1 MALEEADILSV
12 VLEFVDSLEGG
23 GASPSSEEVAQH
35 VVVQGGAE
43 CRAVCRSWRITV
55 EKTIG
60 RALPPMTPVSLTA
73 LLVPGRLR
81 GVLLSCQY
89 LGREFHEHAAA
100 AAFVALVSRA
110 EAVALRLRA
119 AAAAIVSAGA
129 GAAAAP
135 RGVPSQG
142 VMAEEAAGGEGIIIN
157 NSNNNT
163 SFVCYR
169 VALKR
174 IVGEALDS
182 PAFSWCSTLGLD
194 DSRLLESCVG
204 ASTLVNARWFG

>member
-1 MALEEADILSV
+1 MALEADILSV
-12 VLEFVDSLEGG
+12 VVEFVDSLEG
-23 GASPSSEEVAQH
+23 APPAEEVAH
-35 VVVQGGAE
+35 VVVHGGAE

-55 EKTIG
+55 DKTIG
-60 RALPPMTPVSLTA
+60 RALPPMTPVSLAA

-100 AAFVALVSRA
+100 TAFVALASRA
-110 EAVALRLRA
+110 EAVALRLREA
-119 AAAAIVSAGA
+119 TAAIAPAGA
-129 GAAAAP
+129 EAAAAP

-142 VMAEEAAGGEGIIIN
+142 VMAEEAAGGEGITI
-157 NSNNNT
+157 NNT

-204 ASTLVNARWFG
+204 ASSLVNARWFSG

>member
-1 MALEEADILSV
+1 MALEADILSV

-23 GASPSSEEVAQH
+23 VSPSSEEVAQH

-135 RGVPSQG
+135 RGVI
-142 VMAEEAAGGEGIIIN
+142 AEEAAEGEGIIIN

>member
-1 MALEEADILSV
+1 MALEADILSV
-12 VLEFVDSLEGG
+12 VLEFVDSLEG
-23 GASPSSEEVAQH
+23 APPSEAH
-35 VVVQGGAE
+35 VVAQGGAE

-60 RALPPMTPVSLTA
+60 RVLPPMTPVSLAA

-89 LGREFHEHAAA
+89 LGREFHEHASA

-110 EAVALRLRA
+110 DAAALRLRE
-119 AAAAIVSAGA
+119 AAAAIAPAGA
-129 GAAAAP
+129 GAAGAP

-142 VMAEEAAGGEGIIIN
+142 VMTEEAAGGEGII
-157 NSNNNT
+157 NNNT
-163 SFVCYR
+163 SCVCYR

-174 IVGEALDS
+174 IVGEALHS

-204 ASTLVNARWFG
+204 ASSLVNARWFSG

>member
-1 MALEEADILSV
+1 MALEADILSV
-12 VLEFVDSLEGG
+12 VLEFVDSLEG
-23 GASPSSEEVAQH
+23 APRSEARVD
-35 VVVQGGAE
+35 VQGGAE

-55 EKTIG
+55 ESTIG
-60 RALPPMTPVSLTA
+60 RVLPPMNPVSLAA

-81 GVLLSCQY
+81 DVLLSCQY

-110 EAVALRLRA
+110 DAVALRLREAVA
-119 AAAAIVSAGA
+119 ATAPAGA
-129 GAAAAP
+129 GTVGAP

-142 VMAEEAAGGEGIIIN
+142 VMAEEAAGGEGIIN
-157 NSNNNT
+157 KNT
-163 SFVCYR
+163 SLVCCR

-204 ASTLVNARWFG
+204 ASSLVDARWFSG

>member
-1 MALEEADILSV
+1 MALEADVLSV
-12 VLEFVDSLEGG
+12 VLEFVDSLEG
-23 GASPSSEEVAQH
+23 APRSEEVAH

-60 RALPPMTPVSLTA
+60 RVLPPMTPVSLAA

-110 EAVALRLRA
+110 DAVALRLREA
-119 AAAAIVSAGA
+119 AAAPAPAGA
-129 GAAAAP
+129 GAAGAP
-135 RGVPSQG
+135 RRVPSQG
-142 VMAEEAAGGEGIIIN
+142 VMAEEAAGGEGII
-157 NSNNNT
+157 NNNT
-163 SFVCYR
+163 SFVCCR

-174 IVGEALDS
+174 IVREALDS

-204 ASTLVNARWFG
+204 ASSLVNARWFSG

>member
-1 MALEEADILSV
+1 MVLEVDILSE
-12 VLEFVDSLEGG
+12 VLEFVDRLEG
-23 GASPSSEEVAQH
+23 APSSEAH
-35 VVVQGGAE
+35 VVVKGGAE

-55 EKTIG
+55 EKTMV
-60 RALPPMTPVSLTA
+60 RVLPPMTPVSLAA

-110 EAVALRLRA
+110 DAVALCLREA
-119 AAAAIVSAGA
+119 AAAAPPAGA
-129 GAAAAP
+129 GAAGAP

-142 VMAEEAAGGEGIIIN
+142 ALAEEAAGGGSII
-157 NSNNNT
+157 NNNT
-163 SFVCYR
+163 SFVCRR

-204 ASTLVNARWFG
+204 ASSLVNARWFSG